1 MTKTHSNKDFDAIA
15 MKRRA
20 ARKIHER
27 LSEKEK
33 ADRRFDN
40 DRPTTKRR
48 DRPRRSPPRSSFRS
62 TMPTVTL
69 NFPETLHER
78 LKEQAEQHHRDPDSE
93 ALRILERVLM
103 PSHMSAEEAIAE
115 AKALNDR
122 IGKTF
127 PDLVNEAKREG
138 RA

>member
-1 MTKTHSNKDFDAIA
+1 
-15 MKRRA
+15 
-20 ARKIHER
+20 
-27 LSEKEK
+27 
-33 ADRRFDN
+33 
-40 DRPTTKRR
+40 
-48 DRPRRSPPRSSFRS
+48 
-62 TMPTVTL
+62 MPTVTL

-93 ALRILERVLM
+93 ALRILERALM